1 MWTTFSGTWA
11 FTTPKDKTR
20 YQLFVLIVVIAI
32 IEVIVIVCVSD
43 PTQHQ
48 HGECLAAKTRV
59 HCSQIDT
66 LEDYREDL
74 RDGWVRYLAAE
85 YSGGKA
91 PVATACKSRGKKVVG
106 DSDEEQ

>member
-1 MWTTFSGTWA
+1 MFV
-11 FTTPKDKTR
+11 FQTR
-20 YQLFVLIVVIAI
+20 RSISTESAWQQKRESIAA
-32 IEVIVIVCVSD
+32 E
-43 PTQHQ
+43 
-48 HGECLAAKTRV
+48 
-59 HCSQIDT
+59 IDT

-91 PVATACKSRGKKVVG
+91 PVATACKSRGKKVIG